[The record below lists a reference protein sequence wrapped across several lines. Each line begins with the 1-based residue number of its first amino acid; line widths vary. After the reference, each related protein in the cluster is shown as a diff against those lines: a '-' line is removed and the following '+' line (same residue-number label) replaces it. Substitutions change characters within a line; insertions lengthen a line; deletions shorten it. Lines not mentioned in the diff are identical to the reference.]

1 MHYKIYGLSPIHSS
15 FHPRSTAQPTMHE
28 SLEQETV
35 SAQEAP
41 EFAAAQ
47 FVRWFRDVAPY
58 VHAFRGKTF
67 VVAFGGELV
76 QANALNDLVQ
86 DLSLLSALGIRLVL
100 VHGSRPQVN
109 EQLRLKGF
117 HAQFGRGRAPMDA
130 DALECA
136 KEAAGEIRLDIEAAF
151 SQGLPNTPMS
161 HAQIRVI
168 SGNFVTARPTGIID
182 GVDYGHTGTVRKI
195 DIDALRFAIER
206 GSIVLLSPLGFSPT
220 GEAFNLAFEEL
231 ATSVA
236 TALRA
241 EKLIFLTESPGVI
254 NADGTVATELA
265 RLDADALL
273 ASATLPDDT
282 AFYLQFA
289 SRAVKRG
296 VTRAHL
302 IPFAMDGVVLLE
314 IFTHDGVGTMVVED
328 TLDDLRP
335 ATIDDVG
342 AILQLIEP
350 LEADGT
356 LVPRGRA
363 IIERDVENFT
373 VLEHDGVIYGC
384 ATLHD
389 YPSDAMAEMGCLIVH
404 SEWQGTGEGEML
416 LRHMESR
423 ARALGAKRLF
433 VLTTRTSHWFLK
445 RGFVQGGV
453 ADLPKEKQAH
463 YNRSRNSLIFIKR
476 L

>member
-1 MHYKIYGLSPIHSS
+1 MPDTKKAEIGSAQESS
-15 FHPRSTAQPTMHE
+15 IINLDA
-28 SLEQETV
+28 TV

-41 EFAAAQ
+41 EFAAPQ
-47 FVRWFRDVAPY
+47 FVRWFREVAPY

-76 QANALNDLVQ
+76 HANALNALVQ
-86 DLSLLSALGIRLVL
+86 DLSLLSALGIKLVL

-117 HAQFGRGRAPMDA
+117 SQQFDRGRAPTDA

-182 GVDYGHTGTVRKI
+182 GIDYKHTGQVRKI
-195 DIDALRFAIER
+195 DVDALRFAIER

-220 GEAFNLAFEEL
+220 GEAFSLSMEEL

-236 TALRA
+236 TKLRA
-241 EKLIFLTESPGVI
+241 EKLIFLTETPGVLSP
-254 NADGTVATELA
+254 DGTVDTELA

-273 ASATLPDDT
+273 AAGELDEST
-282 AFYLQFA
+282 AYYLQFA

-302 IPFAMDGVVLLE
+302 IPFSMDGVVLLE

-350 LEADGT
+350 LEQDGT

-363 IIERDVENFT
+363 VIEREVENFT

-384 ATLHD
+384 ATLND
-389 YPSDAMAEMGCLIVH
+389 YPKDQMAEMACLIVH
-404 SEWQGTGEGEML
+404 PEWQGAGEGEIL

-423 ARALGAKRLF
+423 ARAYGAKRLF
-433 VLTTRTSHWFLK
+433 VLTTRTSHWFIK

>member
-1 MHYKIYGLSPIHSS
+1 MPDTKKAEIGSAQESS
-15 FHPRSTAQPTMHE
+15 IINVDA
-28 SLEQETV
+28 TV

-41 EFAAAQ
+41 EFAAPQ
-47 FVRWFRDVAPY
+47 FVRWFREVAPY

-76 QANALNDLVQ
+76 HANALNALVQ
-86 DLSLLSALGIRLVL
+86 DLSLLSALGIKLVL

-117 HAQFGRGRAPMDA
+117 SQQFDRGRAPTDA

-182 GVDYGHTGTVRKI
+182 GIDYKHTGQVRKI
-195 DIDALRFAIER
+195 DVDALRFAIER

-220 GEAFNLAFEEL
+220 GEAFSLSMEEL

-236 TALRA
+236 TKLRA
-241 EKLIFLTESPGVI
+241 EKLIFLTETPGVLSP
-254 NADGTVATELA
+254 DGTVDTELA

-273 ASATLPDDT
+273 AAGELDEST
-282 AFYLQFA
+282 AYYLQFA

-302 IPFAMDGVVLLE
+302 IPFSMDGVVLLE

-350 LEADGT
+350 LEQDGT

-363 IIERDVENFT
+363 VIEREVENFT

-384 ATLHD
+384 ATLND
-389 YPSDAMAEMGCLIVH
+389 YPKDQMAEMACLIVH
-404 SEWQGTGEGEML
+404 PEWQGAGEGEIL

-423 ARALGAKRLF
+423 ARAYGAKRLF
-433 VLTTRTSHWFLK
+433 VLTTRTSHWFIK